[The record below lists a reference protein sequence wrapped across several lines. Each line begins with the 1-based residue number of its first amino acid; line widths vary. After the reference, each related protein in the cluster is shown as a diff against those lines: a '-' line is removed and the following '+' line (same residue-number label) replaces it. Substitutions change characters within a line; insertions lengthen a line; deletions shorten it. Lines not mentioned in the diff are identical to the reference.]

1 MTNAPNAIPGVS
13 RQIKPKM
20 IARMPRSP
28 TAHQRSAKTSLKAS
42 QRAGSNANR
51 PVFPDLVAMIA
62 SCGRPI
68 IRPLVVLD
76 QRLLRTNSIGTLLSG
91 MALSPLGSILVTH
104 EPIDGPKRDYGRR
117 KREQLFGCM
126 SNVEDQELAHDG
138 QQRSRSRYGPG
149 QRCAAVRQ
157 PRAATA

>member
-1 MTNAPNAIPGVS
+1 
-13 RQIKPKM
+13 M

-91 MALSPLGSILVTH
+91 LSDAEKNPECEVPDGEDNEDGDQRGEHDDDDVLELVVKAEQAKAPLRLSKLLFDAHDRSSPLAVTVVN
-104 EPIDGPKRDYGRR
+104 R
-117 KREQLFGCM
+117 C
-126 SNVEDQELAHDG
+126 
-138 QQRSRSRYGPG
+138 GPG
-149 QRCAAVRQ
+149 PGA
-157 PRAATA
+157 P

>member
-1 MTNAPNAIPGVS
+1 
-13 RQIKPKM
+13 M

-28 TAHQRSAKTSLKAS
+28 TAHQRSAKTSLKTS

-51 PVFPDLVAMIA
+51 LIFSDLVAIIA

-68 IRPLVVLD
+68 IRRLVVLD
-76 QRLLRTNSIGTLLSG
+76 QRLLRMNSIGTLLSS
-91 MALSPLGSILVTH
+91 MALSPLGSILVAH

-126 SNVEDQELAHDG
+126 SNVEDQELAQDG
-138 QQRSRSRYGPG
+138 QHRDQDHGRSEERR
-149 QRCAAVRQ
+149 
-157 PRAATA
+157 